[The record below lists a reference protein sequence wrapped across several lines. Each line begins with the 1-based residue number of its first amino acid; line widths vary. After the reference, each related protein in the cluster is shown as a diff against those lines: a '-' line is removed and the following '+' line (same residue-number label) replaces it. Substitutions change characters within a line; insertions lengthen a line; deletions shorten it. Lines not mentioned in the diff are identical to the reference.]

1 LLAFEGVVGDLFV
14 VWGEIVV
21 PISTPSSGAL
31 ETGDLGA
38 AMIAVG
44 NIIQFN
50 TNAVILSKCSIE

>member
-14 VWGEIVV
+14 VWGEIWV
-21 PISTPSSGAL
+21 PISMPSSGAL

-44 NIIQFN
+44 NVTRKLKQM
-50 TNAVILSKCSIE
+50 L